1 MIDMPKPPERK
12 VWSENYSDWFHKVIA
27 EIPVYDTRYPV
38 KGTGVWTPFGFKIRN
53 AVTTIMREE
62 LGKTGHDEVLFPLLI
77 PDYMLNKEG
86 EHIKSF
92 ESEVFWVT
100 HGGTTPLDVKL
111 ALRPTSETSIYPMFK
126 LWVNAYSDLPI
137 KVFQIVN
144 VFRYETK
151 ATRPMIRV
159 REVSTF
165 KEAHTVHATREE
177 AEAQVRQGVEIYS
190 RILST
195 LRIPAVIS
203 LRPEWDKFPGAE
215 YTIAFDTILP
225 DGKVLQIGTVHFLGQ
240 GFAKAFDIKYMRS
253 DNEYEYVWQNCYGI
267 SERLIAALISVHGDD
282 HGLVLPSRAAPVQV
296 AVVPIVYKEREDEVV
311 ARCRSIK
318 EELISEGFRVVL
330 DDRKEITPGS
340 KYFTWEQ
347 RGASIRI
354 DLGPRDLDAGTI
366 VLVRRDTLEKKVI
379 QANALSE
386 EIKAMLAAMDVNLA
400 VRAETW
406 MRERQSLATSIE
418 GVKKKLDAAG
428 GIIEVP
434 WCGEKGCGE
443 EMEVRVDARILGAP
457 FAGGAA
463 IEGRRCAG
471 CGKPASKSIRIGRS
485 Y

>member
-1 MIDMPKPPERK
+1 MIEMPKTPERK

-53 AVTTIMREE
+53 AVTSIMREE

-77 PDYMLNKEG
+77 PDYMLIKEG

-165 KEAHTVHATREE
+165 KETHTVHATREE

-190 RILST
+190 KIMSA
-195 LRIPAVIS
+195 LRIPAAIS
-203 LRPEWDKFPGAE
+203 VRPEWDKFPGAE

-267 SERLIAALISVHGDD
+267 SERLVAALISVHGDD
-282 HGLVLPSRAAPVQV
+282 HGLVLPSVAAPVQV
-296 AVVPIVYKEREDEVV
+296 AVVPIVYKGREDEVV
-311 ARCRSIK
+311 ARCRSVR
-318 EELISEGFRVVL
+318 EELASRGFRAIV

-354 DLGPRDLDAGTI
+354 DLGPRDLDAGTM

-379 QANALSE
+379 QATALIE
-386 EIKAMLAAMDVNLA
+386 ETRAMIEAIDQNLA
-400 VRAETW
+400 VRAEAW
-406 MRERQSLATSIE
+406 MNERRSR
-418 GVKKKLDAAG
+418 VKDIDDVKEKLDSVG
-428 GIIEVP
+428 GIVEVP
-434 WCGEKGCGE
+434 WCGERACGE
-443 EMEVRVDARILGAP
+443 EVELKVDARILGVP
-457 FAGGAA
+457 VGGSATP
-463 IEGRRCAG
+463 EGATCAG
-471 CGKPASKSIRIGRS
+471 CGNKAVKYMRIGRS

>member
-1 MIDMPKPPERK
+1 MPKPPERK
-12 VWSENYSDWFHKVIA
+12 VWSENYSDWFHKVIS

-53 AVTTIMREE
+53 AVTSIMRDE

-77 PDYMLNKEG
+77 PDYMLIKEG

-126 LWVNAYSDLPI
+126 LWINAYSDLPI

-177 AEAQVRQGVEIYS
+177 AEAQVRQGVDIYS
-190 RILST
+190 RIFSALK
-195 LRIPAVIS
+195 IPYAIS
-203 LRPEWDKFPGAE
+203 VRPEWDKFPGAE
-215 YTIAFDTILP
+215 YTIAFDTVLP

-267 SERLIAALISVHGDD
+267 SERLVAALISVHGDD
-282 HGLVLPSRAAPVQV
+282 HGLVLPSVAAPVQV
-296 AVVPIVYKEREDEVV
+296 AIVPIVYKGREEEVV
-311 ARCRSIK
+311 ARCRSLK
-318 EELISEGFRVVL
+318 DELASHGLRVAL

-354 DLGPRDLDAGTI
+354 DLGPRDLDAGTM
-366 VLVRRDTLEKKVI
+366 VLVRRDTLEKRVI
-379 QANALSE
+379 QANSLMDE
-386 EIKAMLAAMDVNLA
+386 VKAMLAAIDGNLA
-400 VRAETW
+400 ARAEVW
-406 MRERQSLATSIE
+406 MKERQCLLASIE
-418 GVKKKLDAAG
+418 EVKKRLDEIG
-428 GIIEVP
+428 GIVEVP
-434 WCGEKGCGE
+434 WCGGRECGE
-443 EMEVRVDARILGAP
+443 GLELKVDARILGVP
-457 FAGGAA
+457 FVGGSSVAEA
-463 IEGRRCAG
+463 RCMG
-471 CGKPASKSIRIGRS
+471 CGKEASKSIRMGRS